1 MSHEFIDDL
10 VWRGLVHQ
18 CTDLERLRA
27 RIEQGPVTV
36 YCGFDPTAAS
46 LHVGSL
52 IPLLALA
59 RFQQAGHRVLALVG
73 GATGLIG
80 DPSGKS
86 AERVLQTEQDVATR
100 AQGLAG
106 QISRFVDLSDARRG
120 ALVNNLQ
127 WTSGQGVLEFL
138 RDVGKHFSVNA
149 MVARD
154 SVRSRLEREGEGISF
169 TEFSYMLLQAQDFLR
184 LHERQGCQL
193 QIGGSDQ
200 WGNMCSGVDLIRR
213 VRAQDAFAMTFP
225 LLTTRDGQKFGKTV
239 KGAVWLDEQLTCAW
253 DFFQFWLNAEDA
265 DVVRFLKLFTFVPRA
280 EIEQLEA
287 VTREAPHERRA
298 QRRLAVEL
306 TTWVHGPQAAADM
319 EAVAAALFG
328 KSCVSQLSAT
338 AMDSLSRSLPCADST
353 QVTADTR
360 VAAALVALG
369 IEPSMSRANE
379 ALRAGAVQLNGT
391 RLAGPA
397 ALLKDVPALHG
408 RFWLLRKGKKTFGM
422 VRH

>member
-1 MSHEFIDDL
+1 
-10 VWRGLVHQ
+10 
-18 CTDLERLRA
+18 
-27 RIEQGPVTV
+27 
-36 YCGFDPTAAS
+36 
-46 LHVGSL
+46 
-52 IPLLALA
+52 
-59 RFQQAGHRVLALVG
+59 VLALVG

-86 AERVLQTEQDVATR
+86 AERVLQTEQAVATR
-100 AQGLAG
+100 AQDLAG

-120 ALVNNLQ
+120 ALVNNLE
-127 WTSGQGVLEFL
+127 WTTGQGVLEFL

-239 KGAVWLDEQLTCAW
+239 KGAVWLDAQLTCAW

-338 AMDSLSRSLPCADST
+338 AMDSLARSLPCADST
-353 QVTADTR
+353 QVNADTR

-422 VRH
+422 VRC